1 MGYSSRRGRR
11 PNENASKS
19 AHSYVINDPEVQK
32 FLAQCDLPKKSA
44 DVSFAN
50 HACIKYQP
58 VSANPIRHVI
68 AVDGGYT
75 EVVVE
80 KEFPSSTLCFF
91 QFGALIF
98 GVEDLES
105 IERSPFI
112 DPDDIAKLKHIQRMK
127 LTLPIRNI
135 SLKSCLTMIDSVRM
149 AIHNFF
155 SQSSEDQSLNETLK
169 WFVFQEYET
178 PHADWTLSSC
188 PSPTCGARDISLL
201 RSKITE
207 QYTFTCDK
215 CSKEIFLI
223 DVFRLHEAIDNELG
237 AGGILGYV
245 TTTIEQIVMVHLIR
259 LILKTKPG
267 LMKHVLFIKDGPL
280 AFFGQTAN
288 MHIPMRALVR
298 HLFKNQDLYLAGLEK
313 SGPFVEHA
321 DEISQR
327 LESANALILDDTY
340 IYRYIIPGIP
350 DPSNPYGRSTYY
362 GNKLIFKTPKGSM
375 YVASLP
381 TLAPNSK
388 PTESDFRNLQVILT
402 NIEKLKCDMYDNS
415 LIPVALA
422 NKLISLANHPSSR
435 ILQKFAT
442 DSVPR

>member
-11 PNENASKS
+11 PDENASKS
-19 AHSYVINDPEVQK
+19 AHSYVINDPEVQR
-32 FLAQCDLPKKSA
+32 FLKHCNLPKKSA
-44 DVSFAN
+44 DVSFAD
-50 HACIKYQP
+50 HGRIKFQP
-58 VSANPIRHVI
+58 VGVNPIRHVI

-98 GVEDLES
+98 GVEDLEH
-105 IERSPFI
+105 IDRSPFI
-112 DPDDIAKLKHIQRMK
+112 DPDDIAKLKHIQRLK
-127 LTLPIRNI
+127 LTLPTRNI
-135 SLKSCLTMIDSVRM
+135 TVPPCGSMIDSVRM
-149 AIHNFF
+149 SIHNFL

-169 WFVFQEYET
+169 WFVFEEYDT
-178 PHADWTLSSC
+178 PTAEWILASC
-188 PSPTCGARDISLL
+188 PNPLCGAQRIPLS

-207 QYTFTCDK
+207 RYTFICNK
-215 CSKEIFLI
+215 CSKEIFLA

-245 TTTIEQIVMVHLIR
+245 TTTIEQILMVHLIR

-267 LMKHVLFIKDGPL
+267 LMEHVLFIKDGPL

-288 MHIPMRALVR
+288 MHKPMRALVQY
-298 HLFKNQDLYLAGLEK
+298 LFKKQDLYLAGLEK

-321 DEISQR
+321 DEVSGR
-327 LESANALILDDTY
+327 LDEGDILILDDDY
-340 IYRYIIPGIP
+340 IYRYIVPGTP
-350 DPSNPYGRSTYY
+350 DPSNPYGVSTYY
-362 GNKLIFKTPKGSM
+362 GNKIIFKTPRGSM

-381 TLAPNSK
+381 TTAPNAR
-388 PTESDFRNLQVILT
+388 PTESHFRNLQSILT
-402 NIEKLKCDMYDNS
+402 NIEKLRCDMYDNS

-435 ILQKFAT
+435 ILQKFAS
-442 DSVPR
+442 DSVTH